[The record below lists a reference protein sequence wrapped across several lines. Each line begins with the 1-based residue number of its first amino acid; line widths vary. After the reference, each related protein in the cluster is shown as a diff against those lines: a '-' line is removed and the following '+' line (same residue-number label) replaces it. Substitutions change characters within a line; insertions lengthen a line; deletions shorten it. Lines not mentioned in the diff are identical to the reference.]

1 MTQKIIQLKN
11 QIKALNLKIQQGKV
25 KNIYAVE
32 NKIKQLKTQ
41 LNQLTE
47 LFAYENYLSK

>member
-1 MTQKIIQLKN
+1 MTPKILKLKN

-32 NKIKQLKTQ
+32 NKVKQLKNQ
-41 LNQLTE
+41 LDALTE
-47 LFAYENYLSK
+47 LYAWENYLSK